1 MERKTHL
8 IPVGM
13 AVSKEQ
19 EGSAVEDL
27 EMEKKEALYIT
38 GTKTTWC
45 ALQNA
50 KQIFQVVRLFH
61 YGFTFKRNELIYER
75 HCAGFF
81 TMSGYRDD

>member
-27 EMEKKEALYIT
+27 EMEKKETLGIT
-38 GTKTTWC
+38 GTRTTWC
-45 ALQNA
+45 AFQNA
-50 KQIFQVVRLFH
+50 KQNFQVFH

-75 HCAGFF
+75 HCSGFF